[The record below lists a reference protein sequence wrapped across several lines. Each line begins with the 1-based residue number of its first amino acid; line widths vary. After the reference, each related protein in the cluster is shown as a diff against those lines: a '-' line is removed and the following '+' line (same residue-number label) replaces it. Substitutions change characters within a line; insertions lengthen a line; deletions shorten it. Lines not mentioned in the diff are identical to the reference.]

1 MSGQKRVQKE
11 RGKGGRNGRGREKER
26 ESEEVSM
33 IVRDS
38 FCFKRNMMLKK
49 ADRQKTSQS
58 VVAMVTG
65 PSVFLP
71 SIHQRVI

>member
-1 MSGQKRVQKE
+1 MVRRECKKRGVKE
-11 RGKGGRNGRGREKER
+11 EEMGEGEKER
-26 ESEEVSM
+26 ESEEVSVN
-33 IVRDS
+33 VRDS

-49 ADRQKTSQS
+49 ADRQKTSRS